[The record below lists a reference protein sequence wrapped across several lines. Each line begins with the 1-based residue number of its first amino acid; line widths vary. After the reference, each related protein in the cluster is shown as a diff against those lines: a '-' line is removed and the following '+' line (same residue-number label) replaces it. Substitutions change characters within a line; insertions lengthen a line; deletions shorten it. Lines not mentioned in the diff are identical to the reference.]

1 MSDMTQRK
9 YLLSLFL
16 ILIRAFIEFFNLLGN
31 SLYVLPDNG
40 TQTEILTYSPFTDS
54 VTKPDFSL
62 INPIIYSV
70 KNFLKRFI
78 KTIFIRVNYCFRNRI
93 KINRSKLYSFSLC
106 FPNKTFIVIW
116 YLRPSISSNKS
127 LNKSLMFDLLASNW
141 AKGSFEFII
150 SIL

>member
-54 VTKPDFSL
+54 VNKPGFSL
-62 INPIIYSV
+62 H
-70 KNFLKRFI
+70 
-78 KTIFIRVNYCFRNRI
+78 
-93 KINRSKLYSFSLC
+93 
-106 FPNKTFIVIW
+106 
-116 YLRPSISSNKS
+116 
-127 LNKSLMFDLLASNW
+127 
-141 AKGSFEFII
+141 
-150 SIL
+150 